1 MIGKE
6 RKFEDNS
13 KYINHNIVKGESEGR
28 THTDDVRQHQR
39 RSDYYTFS
47 MVQTEGMHD
56 VPIIFLMRVR
66 LTKCVLP

>member
-28 THTDDVRQHQR
+28 THIDDVRQHQR
-39 RSDYYTFS
+39 RSEYCTF
-47 MVQTEGMHD
+47 VNKVYIVDARRANEAE
-56 VPIIFLMRVR
+56 
-66 LTKCVLP
+66 

>member
-28 THTDDVRQHQR
+28 THIDDVRQHQR
-39 RSDYYTFS
+39 RSD
-47 MVQTEGMHD
+47 
-56 VPIIFLMRVR
+56 
-66 LTKCVLP
+66 